1 MLCPINLNLSLSHQ
15 SYIVGIVWDGRNFY
29 SQTKNLEEK
38 SFQLLNLMSDSLLRQ
53 KAIFLDKIINITQ

>member
-38 SFQLLNLMSDSLLRQ
+38 SFQLLNLMSYSLLRQ

>member
-15 SYIVGIVWDGRNFY
+15 SYIVGIVWVGRNFY